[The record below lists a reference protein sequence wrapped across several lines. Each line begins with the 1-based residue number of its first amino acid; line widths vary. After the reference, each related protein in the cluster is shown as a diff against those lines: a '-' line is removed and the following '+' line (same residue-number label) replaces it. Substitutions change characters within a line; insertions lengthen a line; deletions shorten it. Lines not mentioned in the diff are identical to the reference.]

1 MILIQKMSLG
11 TFFDTN
17 SSLGAS
23 VHAWGP
29 YMLTRSP
36 ERSSILLSKVGF
48 MWAFWTLW
56 AGMAENLSISLSVP
70 VLVESPWQWR
80 TQDGS
85 TSKWWKTKFLASI
98 QLCLLLS
105 VSCRLFQFQFTS
117 MFWQSILIFRFDY
130 LRLQLHL
137 WIFHPSGFCALVPP
151 ALASVS
157 DSLEIKRTT
166 VIISLPEWAKTRHCF
181 NCVFLRRDFILF

>member
-1 MILIQKMSLG
+1 
-11 TFFDTN
+11 
-17 SSLGAS
+17 
-23 VHAWGP
+23 
-29 YMLTRSP
+29 MLTRSP
-36 ERSSILLSKVGF
+36 ERSSILLSKVDF

-56 AGMAENLSISLSVP
+56 AGMAENLSMSLSVP

-181 NCVFLRRDFILF
+181 NCVFLRRGFILF

>member
-1 MILIQKMSLG
+1 MSLYAH
-11 TFFDTN
+11 
-17 SSLGAS
+17 SLTWEVFHLAFESGLHVGFLDIVSWHGWES
-23 VHAWGP
+23 VHEPFSACLGGVT
-29 YMLTRSP
+29 LT
-36 ERSSILLSKVGF
+36 
-48 MWAFWTLW
+48 M
-56 AGMAENLSISLSVP
+56 ENPGWFNFKMMKNS
-70 VLVESPWQWR
+70 
-80 TQDGS
+80 
-85 TSKWWKTKFLASI
+85 KFLASI